1 LSGEFAGVTHRWE
14 GNVIRTEGA
23 LDEETGLLHAVAE
36 VRNPY
41 KVKPGQPPLIPGLFV
56 KAEIEGREQAD
67 VFVLP
72 PGAVN
77 ASQEVL
83 LVDAENRLHIR
94 RVEILR
100 REPDR
105 ILAKS
110 GLKAGERLVISRIE
124 VPVEGMK
131 VSAEIVTPEP
141 KLKKTGLETPIQEGA
156 L

>member
-1 LSGEFAGVTHRWE
+1 
-14 GNVIRTEGA
+14 
-23 LDEETGLLHAVAE
+23 
-36 VRNPY
+36 
-41 KVKPGQPPLIPGLFV
+41 
-56 KAEIEGREQAD
+56 

-83 LVDAENRLHIR
+83 LVDADNRLHIR
-94 RVEILR
+94 RIDILR

-110 GLKAGERLVISRIE
+110 GLNAGDRLAVSRIE

-131 VSAEIVTPEP
+131 VSAEIVTSEP
-141 KLKKTGLETPIQEGA
+141 KLKKTGLETPTQGNA
-156 L
+156 R